1 MPQRSEKLDA
11 RAFHLLHLAQQG
23 AEPDGWAPVSNVIW
37 PLLGIVPADL
47 LEREWLEG
55 AEKGRCQLTPAGA
68 AILKYGSP
76 RR

>member
-1 MPQRSEKLDA
+1 
-11 RAFHLLHLAQQG
+11 
-23 AEPDGWAPVSNVIW
+23 VIW
-37 PLLGIVPADL
+37 PLLGIVPTDL

>member
-1 MPQRSEKLDA
+1 MPQHSEKLDA
-11 RAFHLLHLAQQG
+11 KAFHLPYLAQQG
-23 AEPDGWAPVSNVIW
+23 AGPDGWAPVSTVIW

-55 AEKGRCQLTPAGA
+55 AEKGRCQLIPAGA
-68 AILKYGSP
+68 AVLKCGSP